1 VLDGTARADWFEAI
15 SENFMIRGGRPLAV
29 LERVR
34 AAAPLVL
41 HGVSLSIGST
51 DPLNERYLGEL
62 AALARR
68 FEPAWVSDHLCWEAS
83 GALRARPAAAAL
95 HRGGAGRRRR
105 ADPAGAGAPRAAHP
119 VENVPATSPSRTRP
133 CRSGSSSPPSRSA
146 PTAAS
151 CST

>member
-1 VLDGTARADWFEAI
+1 
-15 SENFMIRGGRPLAV
+15 MIRGGRPLAV

-68 FEPAWVSDHLCWEAS
+68 FEPAWVSDHLCWGSFGGQYAHDLLPLPYTEEALAVVAERIHRVQERLGRRLLVENVS
-83 GALRARPAAAAL
+83 SYVTFTHPTMPEWDDHIPALEVVLAEAERARAAEAEVL
-95 HRGGAGRRRR
+95 
-105 ADPAGAGAPRAAHP
+105 GAGAL
-119 VENVPATSPSRTRP
+119 
-133 CRSGSSSPPSRSA
+133 SA
-146 PTAAS
+146 
-151 CST
+151 